1 VAVATAVVAV
11 VAVAAVAVVEATA
24 AAVAD
29 DRAAVAAVVEEAAA
43 DAPHR
48 VVPIAKRSRPTTSA
62 AATWAAAATTT
73 SRSDPR
79 AVRSSKPFTAL
90 AFGAFAC
97 AIHLAFVGA
106 PRADVPPYRVKPVD
120 GNRYGLARFRSGG
133 MIRGE
138 CARRPCIALTFDD
151 GPEFANTPRI
161 LDELDR
167 HGVRA
172 TFFVTGHRM
181 DGDGDVAE
189 RNRETLRDT
198 FRRGHLVGNHTYH
211 HDVMDTMSEA
221 TLNTE
226 IDRTATLIREVIGQP
241 TYLFRAPYGAL
252 HEQRAVHAVYSR
264 GLTPVFWGI
273 DSRDWAVHTPEEVLA
288 NVQAGLD
295 ATPRGGVI
303 LFHDTLPRTADALP
317 LVFAEIERRNEAR
330 RARGELAYEFVGLEE
345 LWEPIASRR
354 GR

>member
-1 VAVATAVVAV
+1 
-11 VAVAAVAVVEATA
+11 
-24 AAVAD
+24 
-29 DRAAVAAVVEEAAA
+29 
-43 DAPHR
+43 
-48 VVPIAKRSRPTTSA
+48 
-62 AATWAAAATTT
+62 
-73 SRSDPR
+73 
-79 AVRSSKPFTAL
+79 VRFSNSTYAL
-90 AFGAFAC
+90 LIGAFAC
-97 AIHLAFVGA
+97 ASYFVDAGV
-106 PRADVPPYRVKPVD
+106 PWADVPPYRVKPVD
-120 GNRYGLARFRSGG
+120 GNRYGLARFRAGG

-151 GPEFANTPRI
+151 GPEFTNTPRI

-181 DGDGDVAE
+181 DGNGEVAE

-211 HDVMDTMSEA
+211 HDVMDSMSES

-226 IDRTATLIREVIGQP
+226 IDRTATLIRDVIGQP

-252 HEQRAVHAVYSR
+252 HEPRALHAVYSR
-264 GLTPVFWGI
+264 GLTPVFWAI

-317 LVFAEIERRNEAR
+317 LVFAEIARRNEAR
-330 RARGELAYEFVGLEE
+330 RARGELAYEFVGIEE
-345 LWEPIASRR
+345 LWEPLSARR
-354 GR
+354 RR

>member
-1 VAVATAVVAV
+1 VAVVAATAAAVAGDRAVVV
-11 VAVAAVAVVEATA
+11 VAVAAVV
-24 AAVAD
+24 AAVAGVPR
-29 DRAAVAAVVEEAAA
+29 RAEPSV
-43 DAPHR
+43 R
-48 VVPIAKRSRPTTSA
+48 RSRPTTSA
-62 AATWAAAATTT
+62 AAVTWAAAATTT
-73 SRSDPR
+73 FPSDPR
-79 AVRSSKPFTAL
+79 AVRSSKSITAL
-90 AFGAFAC
+90 AFGALVC

-106 PRADVPPYRVKPVD
+106 PRADVPSYRVKPVD
-120 GNRYGLARFRSGG
+120 GNRYGLARFRAGG

-138 CARRPCIALTFDD
+138 CGRRPCIALTFDD

-226 IDRTATLIREVIGQP
+226 IDRTATLIRDVIGQP
-241 TYLFRAPYGAL
+241 TYLFRPPYGAL

-273 DSRDWAVHTPEEVLA
+273 DSRDWAVHTPDVVLA
-288 NVQAGLD
+288 NVLAGLD

-317 LVFAEIERRNEAR
+317 LVFAEIARRNEAR